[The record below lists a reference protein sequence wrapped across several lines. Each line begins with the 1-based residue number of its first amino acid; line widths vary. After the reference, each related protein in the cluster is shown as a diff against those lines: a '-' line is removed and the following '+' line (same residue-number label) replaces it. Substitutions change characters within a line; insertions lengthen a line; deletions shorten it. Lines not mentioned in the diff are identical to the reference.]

1 MVYSAYARYIPYI
14 YSGMVYL
21 RPLCRISHVGYIMW
35 QVKIRIA
42 NQNHKL
48 QIFLAAVPRKKKFL
62 KSTKNVIVNV
72 GEIVPCIFHIRKFLL
87 INLFKSLFDGK
98 TLHINILQKVNAK
111 QLPRGED
118 LPNNCQGVDLQQITK
133 GHIGK
138 IIAKERELQNKCK
151 GHRFEKMPRLAK

>member
-1 MVYSAYARYIPYI
+1 
-14 YSGMVYL
+14 MVYL

-62 KSTKNVIVNV
+62 ISTKNVIVNV
-72 GEIVPCIFHIRKFLL
+72 GEIVPCIFQIRKFLI

-118 LPNNCQGVDLQQITK
+118 LPNNCQGVNLQQITK

-151 GHRFEKMPRLAK
+151 GHIFEKMPRLAK